1 MDSGTVAG
9 ATAAQESCSLRGH
22 HLLVT
27 AAISGGH
34 HLLVTAAI
42 SGGHHL
48 LVTAAI
54 SGGHHLLVTAAIS
67 GGHHLLVGCVATNY
81 KLCCYLKKA
90 PV

>member
-42 SGGHHL
+42 SGGHY
-48 LVTAAI
+48 
-54 SGGHHLLVTAAIS
+54 LLVTAAIS
-67 GGHHLLVGCVATNY
+67 GGHHLLVGGVATNY